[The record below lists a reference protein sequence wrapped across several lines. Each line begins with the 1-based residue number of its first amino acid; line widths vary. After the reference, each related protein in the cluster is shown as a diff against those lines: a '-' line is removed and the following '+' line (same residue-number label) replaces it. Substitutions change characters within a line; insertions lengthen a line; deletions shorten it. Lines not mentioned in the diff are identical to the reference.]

1 MHRRGWSRHGKNGA
15 RCGFREA
22 VVGAPAGEDSGR
34 VGAPVVT
41 GGFMPS
47 GGVARFSGRSSQLQ
61 APR

>member
-1 MHRRGWSRHGKNGA
+1 
-15 RCGFREA
+15 

-47 GGVARFSGRSSQLQ
+47 GGVAIFSGRSSQLQ